1 MSERDPV
8 PVPPT
13 RRRIGA
19 LLHILSS
26 APRGLLIAMGALLL
40 FVAIGSAVQSL
51 SIKWIIDAATSGRS
65 SFAMR
70 AALIGALASGVVG
83 AAGLAYM
90 NLQGWAASVVG
101 LEVSRTT
108 LTDATSMPG
117 LELLERPSYRDQIA
131 IVTEDGE
138 WHVRAAFAVPN
149 LALFAVRIAVGAWL
163 LATVHPLLI
172 LVPIFAVPS
181 FLLTSRAQGHAERA
195 SNEAAEFRRAS
206 DDLHGLFADPNA
218 AMEMR
223 LFAASGKLSDRAD
236 LLWQQGSRIKLR
248 GAVRAT
254 AVAAVGWL
262 LLGAAYVGALA
273 FTALRASKGEAT
285 AGDVLLVSQL
295 ALQLHG
301 DVVQTANST
310 REALAALRLTDR
322 LLWLSDQAKDQARAF
337 AGHRELPEVLTD
349 GIEFDDVSFA
359 YPGTTRPVLQG
370 VTFRMPAGSTVAVVG
385 ENGSGK
391 TTMIKLL
398 CRFYDPTDGGIAV
411 DGVPLTDL
419 EPHEWRTRLAGSF
432 QDYLRLEATVRN
444 NVGVGDLAQM
454 KDDELVL
461 AAMER
466 GTARSVIDRLPE
478 GLETHLGKSY
488 MDGSDLSGGQWQR
501 LAISRAM
508 MPKEPLL
515 LLLDEPTADLDAAA
529 EHAIYERYS
538 GAANQARAVGGIVVL
553 VSHRFSTVRMADLII
568 VLEHGRVTEMGSH
581 AELMAND
588 GSYARMFLTQASAY
602 S

>member
-1 MSERDPV
+1 
-8 PVPPT
+8 
-13 RRRIGA
+13 
-19 LLHILSS
+19 
-26 APRGLLIAMGALLL
+26 
-40 FVAIGSAVQSL
+40 
-51 SIKWIIDAATSGRS
+51 
-65 SFAMR
+65 
-70 AALIGALASGVVG
+70 
-83 AAGLAYM
+83 
-90 NLQGWAASVVG
+90 
-101 LEVSRTT
+101 
-108 LTDATSMPG
+108 
-117 LELLERPSYRDQIA
+117 
-131 IVTEDGE
+131 
-138 WHVRAAFAVPN
+138 
-149 LALFAVRIAVGAWL
+149 LFAARIAVGVWL

-172 LVPIFAVPS
+172 LVPAFAVPS
-181 FLLTSRAQGHAERA
+181 VVLTSRAQRHVERA
-195 SNEAAEFRRAS
+195 SDDAAELRRAS
-206 DDLHGLFADPNA
+206 DHLHGLFAEPNA

-223 LFAASGKLSDRAD
+223 LFAASDKLSSRAD
-236 LLWQQGSRIKLR
+236 LLWQQSSKVKFR

-254 AVAAVGWL
+254 VVSAIGWL

-273 FTALRASKGEAT
+273 FTALRASRGDAT
-285 AGDVLLVSQL
+285 PGDVILVSQL
-295 ALQLHG
+295 ALQLRG
-301 DVVQTANST
+301 DVFQTATST
-310 REALAALRLTDR
+310 RDALAALRLTDR

-337 AGHRELPEVLTD
+337 AGSTEMPELLTE

-359 YPGTTRPVLQG
+359 YPGTTRAVLRG
-370 VTFRMPAGSTVAVVG
+370 LTFRLPAGSTVAVVG

-398 CRFYDPTDGGIAV
+398 CRFYDPTEGSIAV
-411 DGVPLTDL
+411 DGRPLTDH
-419 EPHEWRTRLAGSF
+419 EPQQWRTRLAGSF

-454 KDDELVL
+454 EHDELVL

-488 MDGSDLSGGQWQR
+488 RDGSELSGGQWQR

-515 LLLDEPTADLDAAA
+515 LLLDEPTANLDAAA

-538 GAANQARAVGGIVVL
+538 GVANQARAVGGIVVL

>member
-1 MSERDPV
+1 VSDRDPV
-8 PVPPT
+8 PVPPM
-13 RRRIGA
+13 RRRIAA
-19 LLHILSS
+19 LLRILSS
-26 APRGLLIAMGALLL
+26 APKRLLVAMGALAA
-40 FVAIGSAVQSL
+40 FVAIGSAFQSL
-51 SIKWIIDAATSGRS
+51 AIKWIIDGASTGRS

-83 AAGLAYM
+83 AAGRVYQ

-131 IVTEDGE
+131 IVTEGGE
-138 WHVRAAFAVPN
+138 SHVYAAFGVPN
-149 LALFAVRIAVGAWL
+149 LALFAVRIGVGVWL

-181 FLLTSRAQGHAERA
+181 FLLSPRGLGHFERS
-195 SNEAAEFRRAS
+195 SNEAAELWRAS
-206 DDLHGLFADPNA
+206 DHLHGLFADPNA

-223 LFAASGKLSDRAD
+223 LFAASSKLSDRAD
-236 LLWQQGSRIKLR
+236 LLWQQGSRIKFR

-254 AVAAVGWL
+254 AVGAVGWL
-262 LLGAAYVGALA
+262 LLAMGYVGALA
-273 FTALRASKGEAT
+273 FTALRASRGDAT
-285 AGDVLLVSQL
+285 AGDVVLVSQL

-301 DVVQTANST
+301 DVMQTANST
-310 REALAALRLTDR
+310 RDALAALRVTDR

-349 GIEFDDVSFA
+349 GIAFEDVTFA
-359 YPGTTRPVLQG
+359 YPGTTKPVLQG
-370 VTFRMPAGSTVAVVG
+370 VTFRMPAGSTIAVVG

-398 CRFYDPTDGGIAV
+398 CRFYDPTGGSIAV

-419 EPHEWRTRLAGSF
+419 EPREWRTRLAGSF
-432 QDYLRLEATVRN
+432 QDYLRLEATIRN
-444 NVGVGDLAQM
+444 NVGVGDIAQM
-454 KDDELVL
+454 EHDELVL
-461 AAMER
+461 AAMDR
-466 GTARSVIDRLPE
+466 GTARSVLDRLPA
-478 GLETHLGKSY
+478 GLDTHLGKSY
-488 MDGSDLSGGQWQR
+488 RDGSELSGGQWQR
-501 LAISRAM
+501 LAMSRAM

-515 LLLDEPTADLDAAA
+515 LLLDEPTANLDAVA

-538 GAANQARAVGGIVVL
+538 GVANQARAVGGIVVL
-553 VSHRFSTVRMADLII
+553 VSHRFSTVRMANLII
-568 VLEHGRVTEMGSH
+568 VLEHGRVSEMGTH

-588 GSYARMFLTQASAY
+588 RSYARMFLTQASAY